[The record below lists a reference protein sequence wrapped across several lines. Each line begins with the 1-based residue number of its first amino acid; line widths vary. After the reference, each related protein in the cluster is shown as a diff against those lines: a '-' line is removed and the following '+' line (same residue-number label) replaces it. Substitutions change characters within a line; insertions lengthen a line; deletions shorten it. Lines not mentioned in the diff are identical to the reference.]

1 MKSGELKFAAT
12 SLSISSSN
20 TESLAPDEN
29 ARPASGPAAAID
41 NTSYVPAESKSSDE
55 SIHNQPPPIEPAV
68 STALKNM
75 PHLLK
80 KIQGMWKTRDLNTFI
95 SGLFL
100 DSRDGERAGF
110 PIEVAREL
118 FSLAQLN
125 LQIRAKDAAS
135 SLSISQEDAIEL
147 ISRGDQLA
155 LGHASSTDDIW
166 SLNVSKRKD
175 TTGSQNNAAVDRNLA
190 PKSGHGSPSGI
201 RAPTAKLYPFLKDT
215 PPLPPSVRLDITT
228 PTALRSARSG
238 PEQGSMMDKGMFRC
252 LAKELSYLEIGKIIL
267 SSLGD
272 SSQCDWLAAAIR
284 FTKIHC
290 KFRKVILHVD
300 LLTAPEQLMQ
310 QCIKE
315 GVDHLV
321 IYLNQ
326 ASGKWR
332 ARAKEIAAT
341 DPDHFHREIRHLL
354 QFRDKFEA
362 HSHHRCSLSV
372 ATTSRR
378 GTHAQGTLFSRLS
391 EIPGLVKYREITL
404 PEGISALDAQARGR
418 CHCLAPFIEA
428 HVRTNGHMVACSQDH
443 SGYSLIADLSQT
455 TFTDA
460 WLSQAFRMTR
470 QRVADGERAGRL
482 CEICPH
488 QIAT

>member
-1 MKSGELKFAAT
+1 MKSGALKIEGKLQ
-12 SLSISSSN
+12 SHQSSS
-20 TESLAPDEN
+20 TVPLAP
-29 ARPASGPAAAID
+29 GAAM
-41 NTSYVPAESKSSDE
+41 EK
-55 SIHNQPPPIEPAV
+55 
-68 STALKNM
+68 M

-95 SGLFL
+95 AGLFL
-100 DSRDGERAGF
+100 DSRDGDRAGF
-110 PIEVAREL
+110 PVEVAREL
-118 FSLAQLN
+118 LALAQLN
-125 LQIRAKDAAS
+125 LKIRAEDSAS
-135 SLSISQEDAIEL
+135 ALGISLEEAVEL
-147 ISRGDQLA
+147 IGRGDQLA
-155 LGHASSTDDIW
+155 LGHASESDDIW
-166 SLNVSKRKD
+166 SLHVGDKRNE
-175 TTGSQNNAAVDRNLA
+175 TAGTPGNAAVDKALA
-190 PKSGHGSPSGI
+190 AKTEAGNAPGI
-201 RAPTAKLYPFLKDT
+201 RTPSAKLYAFLKDT

-228 PTALRSARSG
+228 PTALRSARG
-238 PEQGSMMDKGMFRC
+238 GVEPGDMMDKDMFRC
-252 LAKELSYLEIGKIIL
+252 LAKELSYLGIGELVL

-272 SSQCDWLAAAIR
+272 SSRCDWLAAAIR
-284 FTKIHC
+284 FSKIHC
-290 KFRKVILHVD
+290 KFRKVVLHVD
-300 LLTAPEQLMQ
+300 LLSTPEQLMR

-315 GVDHLV
+315 SVDHLV

-341 DPDHFHREIRHLL
+341 DPDYFRREVQHLL
-354 QFRDKFEA
+354 EFRDKFEA
-362 HSHHRCSLSV
+362 HGHHRCALSV

-378 GTHAQGTLFSRLS
+378 GTHALGTLFSRLS

-404 PEGISALDAQARGR
+404 PTGVSALDARARGR

-470 QRVADGERAGRL
+470 QRVAQGERAGRL

-488 QIAT
+488 QTPS